1 MIDWEKYRDG
11 IAASIHDVL
20 EFLRYEEVDGIDSQ
34 RTKECLRELLRA
46 ISKER
51 KPPQSEE

>member
-51 KPPQSEE
+51 KPPQSQE